1 MTGLRKGPQLAR
13 GRTRPGDSVGARRGC
28 DSREAAGCW
37 EPGDADGEKGER
49 GREGRGKS
57 AGSQGGK
64 HMDHFYVTL
73 L

>member
-37 EPGDADGEKGER
+37 EPGDAAGEKGER
-49 GREGRGKS
+49 GRERKPVAEPAAKGRR
-57 AGSQGGK
+57 
-64 HMDHFYVTL
+64 V
-73 L
+73 